1 MWSIEIPIFV
11 TVFVL
16 IIWFHT
22 EAFIEYGRLLG
33 LGKLFK
39 LNDFVTC
46 RTADM
51 STPEY
56 HIYLNMK
63 YNNFFTR
70 LLACPFCFGFW
81 IVLASSMAVGLDPIL
96 IPIVYVCSMMLY
108 HVQVILIKYSG

>member
-1 MWSIEIPIFV
+1 MVEIPIFI

-16 IIWFHT
+16 TVWLHT

-33 LGKLFK
+33 LGRLFK
-39 LNDFVTC
+39 LDEFVIA

-70 LLACPFCFGFW
+70 LLACPFCLGFW
-81 IVLASSMAVGLDPIL
+81 IALGACVSVGLDFVF
-96 IPIVYVCSMMLY
+96 IPVVYVCSMLLY
-108 HVQVILIKYSG
+108 HVQVILIKYSQET

>member
-16 IIWFHT
+16 TVWFHT
-22 EAFIEYGRLLG
+22 EAFIEYGRLLR
-33 LGKLFK
+33 LGRFFK
-39 LNDFVTC
+39 LDEFVTA

-51 STPEY
+51 SIPSY

-70 LLACPFCFGFW
+70 LLACPFCLGFW
-81 IVLASSMAVGLDPIL
+81 VVLASCLAVNLDYVFLPV
-96 IPIVYVCSMMLY
+96 VYVCSMLLY
-108 HVQVILIKYSG
+108 HVQVILIKYS